1 MTADND
7 EHRRSE
13 RYDVEEIHGNVLYP
27 ADLDILNISVDGAAI
42 ETTKRL
48 AVNREYIF
56 KVKYR
61 DTFLNLRGLV
71 VWALLISKETKDSKT
86 FTPVYRAGI
95 RFADTLNEKAKILMD
110 FIAENKTKAFEHR
123 LGGMRFIVG
132 NSEDVKIEV
141 PYEYMVKKL
150 SLSGMLVET
159 DDPFDLESHREV
171 EILLNANILKITGR
185 IAYCKKIDES
195 DIAKY
200 DIGIEFV
207 NISDDDKRI
216 LSDFL
221 KTWE

>member
-1 MTADND
+1 MAEND
-7 EHRRSE
+7 EHRRYG
-13 RYDVEEIHGNVLYP
+13 RYDVEEIHGNVFYTS
-27 ADLDILNISVDGAAI
+27 DLDILNISVDGAAI
-42 ETTKRL
+42 ETIKRL
-48 AVNREYIF
+48 AVNREYTF
-56 KVKYR
+56 KIKYR

-71 VWALLISKETKDSKT
+71 VWELLISKESKDSKT

-110 FIAENKTKAFEHR
+110 FIAENKAKAFEHR

-141 PYEYMVKKL
+141 PYEYLVKKL

-159 DDPFDLESHREV
+159 GYPFDLESHHEV
-171 EILLNANILKITGR
+171 EILLNGYILKITGR

-221 KTWE
+221 KTCE